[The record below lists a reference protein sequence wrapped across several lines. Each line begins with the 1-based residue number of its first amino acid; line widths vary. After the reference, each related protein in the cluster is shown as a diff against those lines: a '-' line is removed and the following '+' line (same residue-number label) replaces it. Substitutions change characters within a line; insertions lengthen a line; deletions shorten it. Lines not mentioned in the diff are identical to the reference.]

1 MSKEIKARVSQ
12 LNEELNRI
20 ITPGIFMLNGR
31 VGEILDELES
41 LQKRC
46 KHNFINGIC
55 EFCEKEEDGE

>member
-12 LNEELNRI
+12 LTEELNRV
-20 ITPGIFMLNGR
+20 ITPGIFTLNGR

-46 KHNFINGIC
+46 NHNFVNGIC